1 MLLIRTNY
9 GFLCIYY
16 TSPQPEVNCTV
27 VYINYHVKTSIS
39 YVPYPNSYLIM
50 ELFILFGGFYA
61 LYVVGNAIAA
71 TLDYRAV
78 NKTRRYK

>member
-1 MLLIRTNY
+1 MVLL
-9 GFLCIYY
+9 LL
-16 TSPQPEVNCTV
+16 S
-27 VYINYHVKTSIS
+27 INYHDEDSID

>member
-1 MLLIRTNY
+1 
-9 GFLCIYY
+9 
-16 TSPQPEVNCTV
+16 
-27 VYINYHVKTSIS
+27 
-39 YVPYPNSYLIM
+39 M

-78 NKTRRYK
+78 NKTGRYK

>member
-1 MLLIRTNY
+1 MLFIL
-9 GFLCIYY
+9 
-16 TSPQPEVNCTV
+16 
-27 VYINYHVKTSIS
+27 NYHVTNTTT
-39 YVPYPNSYLIM
+39 YVPYLNSYLTM

>member
-1 MLLIRTNY
+1 
-9 GFLCIYY
+9 
-16 TSPQPEVNCTV
+16 V
-27 VYINYHVKTSIS
+27 VFNYHDFIYSNDNVF
-39 YVPYPNSYLIM
+39 YPNSYLIM

-78 NKTRRYK
+78 NKTGRYK

>member
-1 MLLIRTNY
+1 MRL
-9 GFLCIYY
+9 
-16 TSPQPEVNCTV
+16 NCSV
-27 VYINYHVKTSIS
+27 VYINYHVKTSIN

-71 TLDYRAV
+71 TLDYREV

>member
-1 MLLIRTNY
+1 M
-9 GFLCIYY
+9 
-16 TSPQPEVNCTV
+16 
-27 VYINYHVKTSIS
+27 
-39 YVPYPNSYLIM
+39 M